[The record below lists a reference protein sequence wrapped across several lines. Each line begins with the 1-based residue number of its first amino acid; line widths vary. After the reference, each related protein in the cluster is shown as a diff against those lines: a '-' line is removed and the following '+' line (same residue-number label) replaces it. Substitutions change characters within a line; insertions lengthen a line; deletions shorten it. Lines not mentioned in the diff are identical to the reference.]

1 MIDRC
6 KAATCVEDHL
16 HYKPSA
22 NSCLETLDSD
32 LLVPSGESG
41 HCIYINDEPGLNQ
54 DIIEAAM
61 NADYSDVSDY
71 LRQIRTNGVTEAL
84 QLYINQHKELT
95 QARTLIDNLD
105 ITKGVN
111 YFSDKV
117 QKTGRFVGIEIKPS
131 SSQTI
136 AVILRKLGVQFDT
149 LNTDLIFYLYD
160 TSQEDAIKTFTISA
174 HNKTN
179 SLQWFSLADF
189 IASYKYEDGGTAQR
203 FILGYY
209 ENDLIGQ
216 AIDTKLFTNCC
227 GNEWV
232 TNYQSYVWFRGC
244 VFTSGLNGVK
254 LPDMK
259 QIGYTDQ
266 SFGIHIKASI
276 HCDITETIC
285 DNVDMFLQ
293 LCKKKIALRIWWDF
307 YNNMNLNR
315 KAELS
320 RDRALPNITRLEN
333 EFNAEL
339 KGIKLDLTDIDGI
352 CMPCNKNFI
361 SSVTMR

>member
-1 MIDRC
+1 MINVC
-6 KAATCVEDHL
+6 KAIDCVEAQL
-16 HYKPSA
+16 LYKPSA
-22 NSCLETLDSD
+22 NSCLSSLDSD
-32 LLVPSGESG
+32 LICPSGENCN
-41 HCIYINDEPGLNQ
+41 CIFINEEPGLNQ
-54 DIIEAAM
+54 DII
-61 NADYSDVSDY
+61 VSDY
-71 LRQIRTNGVTEAL
+71 LRSVRRSGIQEAL

-105 ITKGVN
+105 ITVGLN

-136 AVILRKLGVQFDT
+136 AVMIRKMGVQFDT
-149 LNTDLIFYLYD
+149 LNTNLKFYFYE

-174 HNKTN
+174 HSKTN
-179 SLQWFSLADF
+179 SLQWFALADF
-189 IASYKYEDGGTAQR
+189 IASYKYEDGGTGQR

-209 ENDLIGQ
+209 ENDLQGQ
-216 AIDTKLFTNCC
+216 ALDTRLYTNCC

-232 TNYQSYVWFRGC
+232 TNYQAYVWFRGC
-244 VFTSGLNGVK
+244 IFPPAALNGIK
-254 LPDMK
+254 IPDMK
-259 QIGYTDQ
+259 LIGYTDQ
-266 SFGIHIKASI
+266 SFGIHLKASI

-285 DNVDMFLQ
+285 DNVEMFLA
-293 LCKKKIALRIWWDF
+293 LCKKKIALKIFWDF

-320 RDRALPNITRLEN
+320 RDRALPNITRLEG

-339 KGIKLDLTDIDGI
+339 KGLKLDLTELDTI
-352 CMPCNKNFI
+352 CAPCSKGFI